1 MIAIRTVVCPV
12 DFSAATARQLEQ
24 ASDICRAF
32 GARLVLHHNVMDVAP
47 GAGVGWMWHAD
58 HVPPSA
64 AASDAELRALMS
76 RLPAGVV
83 TDACITRG
91 AVTEAVLSVSE
102 AAEADLIVLSE
113 HAGKSDD
120 HASVIEFML
129 ENSTRSVLALHD
141 VGTDERAP
149 MFSAGK
155 APIDQAM
162 LVPVNIAHAHH
173 EQVDVA
179 FELARKTGMLLH
191 LLHVDDRDSSAR
203 PVESTGLNERLRD
216 LIPKDLAN
224 RTWTHLERGDP
235 APIIVETAR
244 EIGASLIVMGEHTRI
259 PVKRWLH
266 RDNTRTVLHDAHCPV
281 WYVPPASVRTM
292 SFSRFALSDE
302 RSSLWGNI

>member
-24 ASDICRAF
+24 AGDICRAF
-32 GARLVLHHNVMDVAP
+32 GARLVLHHNVTDVAP

-58 HVPPSA
+58 HVPPAA
-64 AASDAELRALMS
+64 AASDAELRALMN
-76 RLPAGVV
+76 RIPPGVI
-83 TDACITRG
+83 TDACVTRG

-102 AAEADLIVLSE
+102 AADADLIVLSE
-113 HAGKSDD
+113 HTGKSDD

-129 ENSTRSVLALHD
+129 ENSPRSVLALHD
-141 VGTDERAP
+141 AGADDRAP
-149 MFSAGK
+149 MFALGNT
-155 APIDQAM
+155 PVDQSM

-179 FELARKTGMLLH
+179 FEIARKTGMLLH
-191 LLHVDDRDSSAR
+191 LLHVDDRESSAR
-203 PVESTGLNERLRD
+203 PVESTGLAERLRD

-224 RTWTHLERGDP
+224 RTWTHVERGDP
-235 APIIVETAR
+235 APIIVELAKGL
-244 EIGASLIVMGEHTRI
+244 EASLIVMGEHTRI

-266 RDNTRTVLHDAHCPV
+266 RDNTRAVLHGAQCPV

-292 SFSRFALSDE
+292 SFSRFALSDK
-302 RSSLWGNI
+302 RSPLWGNV